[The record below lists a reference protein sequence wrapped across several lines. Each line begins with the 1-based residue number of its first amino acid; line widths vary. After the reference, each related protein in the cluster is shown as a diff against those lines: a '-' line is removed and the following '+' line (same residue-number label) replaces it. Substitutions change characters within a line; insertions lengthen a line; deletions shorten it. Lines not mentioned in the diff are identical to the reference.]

1 MDTLFYFHPGIA
13 DEKGYDVFGESSS
26 STFKKQYDCECPHCE
41 RTLAAQRFAP
51 HLEKCMGMGRNSSR
65 IASKRIASSGKSN
78 SQGTSS
84 MPGGDSDIEDLDK
97 SSDND
102 WSEKPV
108 VKRNRKKKRD
118 TPANSNGIR
127 GNSLPK
133 TQPITSSEFQF

>member
-1 MDTLFYFHPGIA
+1 MTGITDA
-13 DEKGYDVFGESSS
+13 KGFDVFGGESSS
-26 STFKKQYDCECPHCE
+26 NAKKQYECECPHCE

-78 SQGTSS
+78 SSGLTGI
-84 MPGGDSDIEDLDK
+84 PGGDSDIEELDK

-102 WSEKPV
+102 WNEKPV

-118 TPANSNGIR
+118 TSSNSNGIR

-133 TQPITSSEFQF
+133 THPITSSEFQF